1 MAKGI
6 FNPDND
12 IWRFTAKLV
21 DLFLL
26 SVFWLVCSI
35 PLFTIG
41 PATSALYNTVVRC
54 IRGNRRDSW
63 TLFFRTFRDNF
74 TVGALTSLVVLAA
87 GVLLFLI
94 YSMLY
99 QTAPYS
105 QAGYVLFMAYYVF
118 LLLPLGVLCWLFPT
132 LSRFEFGVGGLLSN
146 CAKLAIA
153 HLPSTA
159 ALALLL
165 YGTVFVC
172 INFFLA
178 VFFLPAVLALAHSLL
193 LERVYAPYI
202 REQLGE
208 EEPEEDDG

>member
-63 TLFFRTFRDNF
+63 TRW
-74 TVGALTSLVVLAA
+74 G
-87 GVLLFLI
+87 
-94 YSMLY
+94 
-99 QTAPYS
+99 P
-105 QAGYVLFMAYYVF
+105 
-118 LLLPLGVLCWLFPT
+118 
-132 LSRFEFGVGGLLSN
+132 
-146 CAKLAIA
+146 
-153 HLPSTA
+153 
-159 ALALLL
+159 
-165 YGTVFVC
+165 
-172 INFFLA
+172 
-178 VFFLPAVLALAHSLL
+178 
-193 LERVYAPYI
+193 
-202 REQLGE
+202 
-208 EEPEEDDG
+208 

>member
-74 TVGALTSLVVLAA
+74 KVGALTSLVVLAA
-87 GVLLFLI
+87 GAIEPFMPWLLSFAAGT
-94 YSMLY
+94 MLY
-99 QTAPYS
+99 VVTEERIPEAHLGEHS
-105 QAGYVLFMAYYVF
+105 NAGTLSVMAGF
-118 LLLPLGVLCWLFPT
+118 LLMMVLDVALG
-132 LSRFEFGVGGLLSN
+132 
-146 CAKLAIA
+146 
-153 HLPSTA
+153 
-159 ALALLL
+159 
-165 YGTVFVC
+165 
-172 INFFLA
+172 
-178 VFFLPAVLALAHSLL
+178 
-193 LERVYAPYI
+193 
-202 REQLGE
+202 
-208 EEPEEDDG
+208 